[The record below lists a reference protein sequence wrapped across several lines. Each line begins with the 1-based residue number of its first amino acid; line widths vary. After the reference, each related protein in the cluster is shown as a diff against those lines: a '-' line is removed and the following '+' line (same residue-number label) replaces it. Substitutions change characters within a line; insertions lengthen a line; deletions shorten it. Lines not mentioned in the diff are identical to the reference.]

1 MKNRTSLFV
10 LAVEIL
16 AIVVLHTM
24 RASANDP
31 SNISAKEVPPVKA
44 EIVLNYSNQ
53 SNNATQSKSNA
64 PANTSFFSKYFLYSL
79 VD

>member
-16 AIVVLHTM
+16 AIIVLHSL
-24 RASANDP
+24 RASTNDP

-44 EIVLNYSNQ
+44 ELAKKEAKEINHH
-53 SNNATQSKSNA
+53 
-64 PANTSFFSKYFLYSL
+64 FLLSSME
-79 VD
+79 

>member
-16 AIVVLHTM
+16 AIVVLHTL

-31 SNISAKEVPPVKA
+31 SNISAKEVPPIKA
-44 EIVLNYSNQ
+44 EMVLNYSNH
-53 SNNATQSKSNA
+53 SNHVARSKTNATN
-64 PANTSFFSKYFLYSL
+64 NTSFFSKYFLFSL
-79 VD
+79 ID